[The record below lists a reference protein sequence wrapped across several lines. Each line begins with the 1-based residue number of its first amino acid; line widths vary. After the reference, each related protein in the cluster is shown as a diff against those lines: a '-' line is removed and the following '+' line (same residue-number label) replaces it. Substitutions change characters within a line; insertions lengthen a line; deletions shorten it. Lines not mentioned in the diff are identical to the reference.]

1 METQATKQRVCG
13 LFVMLLCVML
23 QRLTFAEI
31 YGLQEPAE
39 PVAPTDERECRELD
53 HQYYQ
58 LWQSIAQK
66 IDVCLK
72 DSQPPTRV
80 NYGPCQSAKE
90 GYSSNISA
98 YPHCE
103 PLYEQ
108 RACLDLHR
116 DEKVKRCREAVRL
129 SKLRQEVEDKAVDM
143 AKGTIKDKIVEE
155 VVPEDILH
163 AKEELFDPAQGAW
176 ETTKKWKERW
186 DQFQHGSSRGRAD
199 ALYDSSHD
207 FARGVYDLSNP
218 NPLAKALFG
227 GSMEKLSEIHKSLPQ
242 QLEEASRT
250 FDQEM
255 ARALSE
261 SSASPLSSY
270 SPALPLGS
278 LYSGAGIMDR
288 IQRELDHSNEQ
299 LHNSLDKLADKAEAF
314 DRYEGARQDF
324 EEGESNASVA
334 RDTTSLHDL
343 GEEDEQEFERSVEQ
357 LASAKDYSSPSSR
370 ADPLS
375 PTETVVKN
383 FPISQENNN
392 RASTESTAPQRA
404 ASSCPEDLSYLNNRF
419 RVPELPGHAPT
430 SGTAMIQAAGGV
442 DRAIKA
448 TQAQIQEYRR
458 VLIELRSIP
467 VSERLSEHNQAMI
480 VAEDV
485 MMSNEV
491 ALSAFECHR
500 TAR

>member
-1 METQATKQRVCG
+1 
-13 LFVMLLCVML
+13 
-23 QRLTFAEI
+23 
-31 YGLQEPAE
+31 
-39 PVAPTDERECRELD
+39 
-53 HQYYQ
+53 
-58 LWQSIAQK
+58 
-66 IDVCLK
+66 
-72 DSQPPTRV
+72 
-80 NYGPCQSAKE
+80 
-90 GYSSNISA
+90 
-98 YPHCE
+98 
-103 PLYEQ
+103 
-108 RACLDLHR
+108 
-116 DEKVKRCREAVRL
+116 
-129 SKLRQEVEDKAVDM
+129 
-143 AKGTIKDKIVEE
+143 
-155 VVPEDILH
+155 
-163 AKEELFDPAQGAW
+163 
-176 ETTKKWKERW
+176 
-186 DQFQHGSSRGRAD
+186 
-199 ALYDSSHD
+199 
-207 FARGVYDLSNP
+207 
-218 NPLAKALFG
+218 
-227 GSMEKLSEIHKSLPQ
+227 MEKLSEIHKSLPQ

-278 LYSGAGIMDR
+278 PDSGAGIMDR

-419 RVPELPGHAPT
+419 RVPELRGHAPT
-430 SGTAMIQAAGGV
+430 SVTAMIQAAGGV

-467 VSERLSEHNQAMI
+467 VSERLSEHNQAII